1 MRNRTFAD
9 LDRVVALGGGH
20 GLGRVMSSLSS
31 LGSRL
36 TGIVTT
42 TDNGGSTGRIRRSEG
57 GIAWGDMRNCLNQ
70 LITEPSVASTMFE
83 YRFGG
88 NGELSG
94 HNLGNLM
101 LKALDH
107 LSVRPLEAINLIR
120 NLLKVEASLIP
131 MSEQPVDLMAIDSE
145 GHEIHGEVNIDQLAL
160 PPQELMLTP
169 SVSATREAVQAIAE
183 ADLIL
188 IGPGGFYTSLLP
200 ILLLPEIAQA
210 LRRTPRHK
218 WFTLKTS
225 AGSTARMLAAM
236 GSPDPRQIDGVGG
249 AHPLSSKVGI
259 VSPGNTPGVDLQFL
273 FAQLQ
278 PNKDTVDT
286 QPNCGNMLAAAVPF
300 ALETGMV
307 KAQGDETTLRVLTV
321 NTGMLSDVPLIS
333 VQRCTG
339 TRRFPRSRWCW
350 SGQRRT
356 CRRSGWYK

>member
-57 GIAWGDMRNCLNQ
+57 GIAWGDMRNCINQ
-70 LITEPSVASTMFE
+70 LIAEPSVASAMFE

-120 NLLKVEASLIP
+120 NLLKVDAFLIP
-131 MSEQPVDLMAIDSE
+131 MSEQPVDLVALDHE
-145 GHEIHGEVNIDQLAL
+145 GHEVYGEVNIDQLDHV
-160 PPQELMLTP
+160 PQELMLSP
-169 SVSATREAVQAIAE
+169 PVPATREAVEAIAE

-188 IGPGGFYTSLLP
+188 IGPGSFYTSLLP
-200 ILLLPEIAQA
+200 ILLLDEMAQA
-210 LRRTPRHK
+210 LRRTPAPMVFIDNLGKEHSPAANLTLADRMTILEHYVGKKVIDAAIVGPKTDVKGMEERLVIQTALDASDVTYRHDRV
-218 WFTLKTS
+218 L
-225 AGSTARMLAAM
+225 L
-236 GSPDPRQIDGVGG
+236 RQ
-249 AHPLSSKVGI
+249 
-259 VSPGNTPGVDLQFL
+259 
-273 FAQLQ
+273 
-278 PNKDTVDT
+278 
-286 QPNCGNMLAAAVPF
+286 
-300 ALETGMV
+300 ALEQAIQALG
-307 KAQGDETTLRVLTV
+307 
-321 NTGMLSDVPLIS
+321 
-333 VQRCTG
+333 
-339 TRRFPRSRWCW
+339 
-350 SGQRRT
+350 
-356 CRRSGWYK
+356 

>member
-1 MRNRTFAD
+1 MFMRNRTFAD

-70 LITEPSVASTMFE
+70 LITEPSVASAMFE

-120 NLLKVEASLIP
+120 NLLKVDAFLIP
-131 MSEQPVDLMAIDSE
+131 MSELPVDLMAIDAD
-145 GHEIHGEVNIDQLAL
+145 GHEVYGEVNIDQLTVA
-160 PPQELMLTP
+160 PKELMIYP
-169 SVSATREAVQAIAE
+169 SVPATREAVEAIGE

-188 IGPGGFYTSLLP
+188 IGPGSFYTSLMP
-200 ILLLPEIAQA
+200 LLLINELAQA
-210 LRRTPRHK
+210 LRRTPAPVVYIGNLGRELSPAVASL
-218 WFTLKTS
+218 TLANKLQLMEERV
-225 AGSTARMLAAM
+225 GKKI
-236 GSPDPRQIDGVGG
+236 IDAVVVG
-249 AHPLSSKVGI
+249 PK
-259 VSPGNTPGVDLQFL
+259 
-273 FAQLQ
+273 
-278 PNKDTVDT
+278 VDT
-286 QPNCGNMLAAAVPF
+286 SGMEGRVVIQEPLEASDIKYRHDRHLLRV
-300 ALETGMV
+300 ALESAIQALG
-307 KAQGDETTLRVLTV
+307 
-321 NTGMLSDVPLIS
+321 
-333 VQRCTG
+333 
-339 TRRFPRSRWCW
+339 
-350 SGQRRT
+350 
-356 CRRSGWYK
+356 

>member
-145 GHEIHGEVNIDQLAL
+145 GHEIYGEVNIDQLKI
-160 PPQELMLTP
+160 PPQALMLIP

-188 IGPGGFYTSLLP
+188 IGPGSFYTSLLP
-200 ILLLPEIAQA
+200 ILLLADIAQA
-210 LRRTPRHK
+210 LRRTPAQMVYIDNLGRE
-218 WFTLKTS
+218 LS
-225 AGSTARMLAAM
+225 PAANLSLSERLALLEHYI
-236 GSPDPRQIDGVGG
+236 GKPVIDAVVVG
-249 AHPLSSKVGI
+249 P
-259 VSPGNTPGVDLQFL
+259 NVDLHGTEDKVVIQR
-273 FAQLQ
+273 QLEASDI
-278 PNKDTVDT
+278 PYRHDRALLRT
-286 QPNCGNMLAAAVPF
+286 
-300 ALETGMV
+300 ALEEALQAFGPASL
-307 KAQGDETTLRVLTV
+307 K
-321 NTGMLSDVPLIS
+321 S
-333 VQRCTG
+333 
-339 TRRFPRSRWCW
+339 
-350 SGQRRT
+350 
-356 CRRSGWYK
+356 

>member
-57 GIAWGDMRNCLNQ
+57 GIAWGDMRNCINQ
-70 LITEPSVASTMFE
+70 LIAEPSVASAMFE

-120 NLLKVEASLIP
+120 NLLKVDAFLIP
-131 MSEQPVDLMAIDSE
+131 MSEQPVDLVALDHE
-145 GHEIHGEVNIDQLAL
+145 GHEVYGEVNIDQLDHV
-160 PPQELMLTP
+160 PQELMLSP
-169 SVSATREAVQAIAE
+169 PVPATREAVEAIAE

-188 IGPGGFYTSLLP
+188 IGPGSFYTSLLP
-200 ILLLPEIAQA
+200 ILLLDEIAQA
-210 LRRTPRHK
+210 LRRTPAPMVFIDNLGKEHSPAANLTLADRMTILEHYVGKKVIDAAIVGPKADVKGMEERLVIQTALDASDVTYRHDRV
-218 WFTLKTS
+218 L
-225 AGSTARMLAAM
+225 L
-236 GSPDPRQIDGVGG
+236 RQ
-249 AHPLSSKVGI
+249 
-259 VSPGNTPGVDLQFL
+259 
-273 FAQLQ
+273 
-278 PNKDTVDT
+278 
-286 QPNCGNMLAAAVPF
+286 
-300 ALETGMV
+300 ALEHAIQALG
-307 KAQGDETTLRVLTV
+307 
-321 NTGMLSDVPLIS
+321 
-333 VQRCTG
+333 
-339 TRRFPRSRWCW
+339 
-350 SGQRRT
+350 
-356 CRRSGWYK
+356 

>member
-1 MRNRTFAD
+1 MRNRTLAD

-42 TDNGGSTGRIRRSEG
+42 TDNGGSTGRIRRAEG

-70 LITEPSVASTMFE
+70 LITEPSVASAMFE

-131 MSEQPVDLMAIDSE
+131 MSEQPVDLVAIDRE
-145 GHEIHGEVNIDQLAL
+145 GHEIYGEVNIDQLPL
-160 PPQELMLTP
+160 PPQELMLSP
-169 SVSATREAVQAIAE
+169 SVSATREAVQAIGE

-188 IGPGGFYTSLLP
+188 IGPGSFYTSLLP
-200 ILLLPEIAQA
+200 ALLLEDVAQA
-210 LRRTPRHK
+210 LRRTPAPMVYIGNLGRELSPAAASLSLRHK
-218 WFTLKTS
+218 LEILEHYVGK
-225 AGSTARMLAAM
+225 RV
-236 GSPDPRQIDGVGG
+236 IDAVVVGPKVDVSDVG
-249 AHPLSSKVGI
+249 DRIVVQEPLEACDI
-259 VSPGNTPGVDLQFL
+259 RYRHDRHLL
-273 FAQLQ
+273 RE
-278 PNKDTVDT
+278 
-286 QPNCGNMLAAAVPF
+286 
-300 ALETGMV
+300 ALE
-307 KAQGDETTLRVLTV
+307 KAIQALG
-321 NTGMLSDVPLIS
+321 
-333 VQRCTG
+333 
-339 TRRFPRSRWCW
+339 
-350 SGQRRT
+350 
-356 CRRSGWYK
+356 